1 MGRSRLALKVGAPFL
16 IVGAIMTAAGIGVH
30 RGFAS
35 RVPAV
40 AARAFTSPDALS
52 PAVVVAHKPTLAEI
66 VDLVLG
72 EPSREP
78 AVLRDGKFA
87 PGTDEARIA
96 GVLHKYTSDDDRAN
110 RIAAALVKEG
120 RRRNIGSSLL
130 VGVLLTENPDL
141 NPRAKSSVGAR
152 GLMQVM
158 PFHSGK
164 WGCKSGDLFDIESNI
179 CHGVAIL
186 ADNLKGSKNLP
197 AALLGYN
204 GCVRGTNTPDCWRY
218 PTTVYGYARK
228 DPPPRSFPTGMSPF
242 AAAGM
247 PRVRPRTGGKDSDAG
262 KPVLPRGPLV
272 N

>member
-1 MGRSRLALKVGAPFL
+1 MVQARLALKFGAPFL
-16 IVGAIMTAAGIGVH
+16 IIGAIAAAAVVGIH
-30 RGFAS
+30 RGIDS
-35 RVPAV
+35 RAPSAPTV
-40 AARAFTSPDALS
+40 AYVSSQAIS
-52 PAVVVAHKPTLAEI
+52 PAIVVAHKPNLSEI

-78 AVLRDGKFA
+78 AVLRNGRFA

-96 GVLHKYTSDDDRAN
+96 GVLHKYTSDNNRAN
-110 RIAAALVKEG
+110 LIAAALVKEG

-141 NPRAKSSVGAR
+141 NPRATSSVGAR

-186 ADNLKGSKNLP
+186 ADNLRGSKTLP

-218 PTTVYGYARK
+218 PRLVYRYARK
-228 DPPPRSFPTGMSPF
+228 DAT
-242 AAAGM
+242 AGAFSA
-247 PRVRPRTGGKDSDAG
+247 R
-262 KPVLPRGPLV
+262 

>member
-1 MGRSRLALKVGAPFL
+1 MIRARLALKFGAPFL
-16 IVGAIMTAAGIGVH
+16 LTAAAVAAGVY
-30 RGFAS
+30 RGLASRTPSAASVGFAS
-35 RVPAV
+35 AQ
-40 AARAFTSPDALS
+40 ALS
-52 PAVVVAHKPTLAEI
+52 PAVVVAHKPTIAEI

-78 AVLRDGKFA
+78 AILRNGKFA

-96 GVLHKYTSDDDRAN
+96 GVLRKYTSDNDRAN
-110 RIAAALVKEG
+110 RIASALVKEG

-141 NPRAKSSVGAR
+141 NPRATSSAGAR

-164 WGCKSGDLFDIESNI
+164 WGCASGDLFDIESNI

-186 ADNLKGSKNLP
+186 ADNLKSSKTLS

-218 PTTVYGYARK
+218 PTTVYRYARK
-228 DPPPRSFPTGMSPF
+228 DPPSGAFSAGTAPF
-242 AAAGM
+242 SSRGK
-247 PRVRPRTGGKDSDAG
+247 PRV
-262 KPVLPRGPLV
+262 GP
-272 N
+272 

>member
-1 MGRSRLALKVGAPFL
+1 MRRLVSIRLMVQARLALKFGAPFL
-16 IVGAIMTAAGIGVH
+16 IFGAIAAAAGVGIR
-30 RGFAS
+30 RGMDS
-35 RVPAV
+35 RMPSAATIAFVSSQAV
-40 AARAFTSPDALS
+40 A
-52 PAVVVAHKPTLAEI
+52 PAVVVAQKPTLAEI

-72 EPSREP
+72 EPSSEP
-78 AVLRDGKFA
+78 AVLQNGNFA

-96 GVLHKYTSDDDRAN
+96 GLLHKYTSDNDRAN

-130 VGVLLTENPDL
+130 VGVLLTENPEL
-141 NPRAKSSVGAR
+141 NPRATSSAGAR

-186 ADNLKGSKNLP
+186 ADNLRSSKSLP
-197 AALLGYN
+197 RALLGYN
-204 GCVRGTNTPDCWRY
+204 GCVRGTNTPDCRRY
-218 PTTVYGYARK
+218 PTIVYRYARK
-228 DPPPRSFPTGMSPF
+228 G
-242 AAAGM
+242 AAAGAF
-247 PRVRPRTGGKDSDAG
+247 TAT
-262 KPVLPRGPLV
+262 